1 MKMIRHRN
9 QDFLLRLAADTD
21 VPVLRRLV
29 NAAYKELS
37 DRGLN
42 YTAPYQDEE
51 TTRLRMQKGRV
62 FVLELDGAIVATIL
76 FWAENHFTNR
86 KTAYVGQ
93 FGVVPD
99 LKKQGLGT
107 LLMDYCEDLAR
118 AEGFEGLQLD
128 TAQPALHLVQWYQKR
143 GYVVVGQTHWE
154 GKTYDSFIFEKLFS

>member
-42 YTAPYQDEE
+42 YTATYQDEE

-62 FVLELDGAIVATIL
+62 FVLELNGAIVATIL
-76 FWAENHFTNR
+76 FWAEN
-86 KTAYVGQ
+86 
-93 FGVVPD
+93 
-99 LKKQGLGT
+99 
-107 LLMDYCEDLAR
+107 
-118 AEGFEGLQLD
+118 
-128 TAQPALHLVQWYQKR
+128 
-143 GYVVVGQTHWE
+143 
-154 GKTYDSFIFEKLFS
+154 